1 MQNMARGTI
10 IGKGGNMKENI
21 ERQCV
26 DCSKTFVI
34 EPGEVAFYEN
44 KGLDLPKRCAE
55 CRAKRKA
62 ENGHNTFNET
72 SSSTKPK
79 KSLEEML
86 AEAGIGNQQK
96 Y

>member
-1 MQNMARGTI
+1 ME
-10 IGKGGNMKENI
+10 ENI

-26 DCSKTFVI
+26 DCSKTFII
-34 EPGEVAFYEN
+34 EPGEVTFYEN

>member
-10 IGKGGNMKENI
+10 IKKGGSMKENI

-26 DCSKTFVI
+26 DCSKTFII
-34 EPGEVAFYEN
+34 EPGEVTFYEN